1 MTLYTKLRELSDVAV
16 GNDKTL
22 VTDTELIGN
31 RIEIIVVKTTATAT
45 VGTRSVDLVLLTDG
59 DVELARLVDIA
70 DNAASAVQTDYIY
83 PGSADGELPP
93 FVLRPGFK
101 IQAVDTADI
110 DVLDTIELTVYMEGT
125 DRIG

>member
-1 MTLYTKLRELSDVAV
+1 MTLYTKLRQLSDVAV

-22 VTDTELIGN
+22 ATDTELIGN

-45 VGTRSVDLVLLTDG
+45 VGTRSVDLILLTDG

-70 DNAASAVQTDYIY
+70 DNTASAVQTDYIY
-83 PGSADGELPP
+83 PGSSDGELPP

-101 IQAVDTADI
+101 IQAVDTADV